1 MKKNRILNGIMIVAI
16 FLIVLSGVMITGTLK
31 GWFGNEYGENSKTEL
46 TVTQE
51 ELGKVPIERQGAA
64 NSLSNDGSSEGN
76 NDSQEND
83 TSKGNEEL
91 QEHKDSQEQSET
103 SSPNISGEI
112 PDTKNSTKEESIS
125 KEEKEDISSNT
136 GTETDST
143 EKAKEKN
150 KEHADTSKT
159 PKSQKNETK
168 QSKTEKNKQEITT
181 SKEPA
186 VDKPKNSLTCTIE
199 IRCDSIL
206 DNLEDLKEGK
216 SKYVPS
222 DGRILSKAE
231 VEFSEGETVFDVLKR
246 LCDSNNIQLEYS
258 WTPFYNSYYIEGIH
272 QLYEFDCGSE
282 SGWMYQVNGIFPNYG
297 CSSYT
302 LKDGDVIK
310 WCYTCKGLGAD
321 IGASM
326 D

>member
-1 MKKNRILNGIMIVAI
+1 MMISI
-16 FLIVLSGVMITGTLK
+16 FLIVFSGIMITGTLK
-31 GWFGNEYGENSKTEL
+31 GWFGNNCGENSKTEL
-46 TVTQE
+46 TVAQE
-51 ELGKVPIERQGAA
+51 ESGKISIERQGAA
-64 NSLSNDGSSEGN
+64 NSLSEDGSSGEN
-76 NDSQEND
+76 NDLQDND
-83 TSKGNEEL
+83 TLQGNEEL
-91 QEHKDSQEQSET
+91 QEHDDSQEPSETETT

-112 PDTKNSTKEESIS
+112 PDTKTSTREESVS
-125 KEEKEDISSNT
+125 KEEKEDVSSNT
-136 GTETDST
+136 GTVTDSA
-143 EKAKEKN
+143 EKAKKKN
-150 KEHADTSKT
+150 KEHAQADIPKIT
-159 PKSQKNETK
+159 KSQNNETK
-168 QSKTEKNKQEITT
+168 QSKTEKKKQEITK

-186 VDKPKNSLTCTIE
+186 ADKTKDALTCTIE

-206 DNLEDLKEGK
+206 DNLEELKEGK

-231 VEFSEGETVFDVLKR
+231 VEFSEGESVFDVLKR
-246 LCDSNNIQLEYS
+246 LCDSNKIQLEYS
-258 WTPFYNSYYIEGIH
+258 WTPFYNSYYVEGIH

-302 LKDGDVIK
+302 LKDGDSIK